1 MKQITKVSMSTI
13 KPGYIYV
20 LTHPSDPNLYKI
32 GVTILEPS
40 KRLAQHNSDLSKAAG
55 RISEETGQ
63 KWELKE
69 YHAVPDPYHAESAFW
84 STTPYQLIPY
94 YDGVEVERMSWE
106 EVQRG
111 LEAAKKAG
119 HRPPPKPFEDWVY
132 AYTASMRKR
141 LEGRGI
147 VLLGYVRSKSGK
159 SDFLCICGHKWKTT
173 PDYVA
178 EGEGCPKCDNGKRS
192 EEEIRKMINAGV
204 IHLLTHP
211 DKPGLIKIGMEY
223 ARSEE
228 DLLERPR
235 GGWERVR
242 FQNVEDM
249 DLAEILMCKL
259 FGSPY
264 PYDYKPIEKDLSIAG
279 KYFSNL
285 HYAIRAE
292 IALQERRRDF

>member
-1 MKQITKVSMSTI
+1 MSTI

-32 GVTILEPS
+32 GVTTLEPK
-40 KRLAQHNSDLSKAAG
+40 KRLAQHNRDFFKAAG
-55 RISEETGQ
+55 RIVEETGH

-84 STTPYQLIPY
+84 STAPYPLLPHH
-94 YDGVEVERMSWE
+94 DGVEVQNMRWE

-111 LEAAKKAG
+111 LVAAKKVG
-119 HRPPPKPFEDWVY
+119 LRPPPEPLPDWVY
-132 AYTASMRKR
+132 AYTAWMKRR

-147 VLLGYVRSKSGK
+147 TILGRVNSMCSGK
-159 SDFLCICGHKWKTT
+159 SDFLCICGYKWRTT
-173 PDYVA
+173 PQYIA
-178 EGEGCPKCDNGKRS
+178 EGDGCPKCCNGKRS

-228 DLLERPR
+228 DLDERPR
-235 GGWERVR
+235 GGWERIR
-242 FQNVEDM
+242 FQNAEDM
-249 DLAEILMCKL
+249 GLAEILMCKL
-259 FGSPY
+259 FGISY
-264 PYDYKPIEKDLSIAG
+264 PYDYKPIEKDLSIAR
-279 KYFSNL
+279 KTFSNL
-285 HYAIRAE
+285 HYAIRAV
-292 IALQERRRDF
+292 IALEERMKENLNKTEV